1 MPRKKKPAI
10 DYGERRQELIELLD
24 SISKSETTPARYRI
38 EAIKQ
43 LNELLSQAE
52 EIKQAKI
59 EEAERAEL
67 AKQREAEKIKQAKI
81 REAERAKLEK
91 SGIPQSQSVSDHRR
105 EDQFFHHKRLIDLQW
120 ELRDREELTKLLN
133 KRGFTKSLNG
143 LTKEQKEAK
152 QRNLWG
158 MVYPDKP
165 FPDKDSELKTWY
177 ENFLVENSEY

>member
-1 MPRKKKPAI
+1 MPRKKKLPI

-24 SISKSETTPARYRI
+24 SIAKSETTPARYRI

-52 EIKQAKI
+52 EIKQA
-59 EEAERAEL
+59 
-67 AKQREAEKIKQAKI
+67 EK
-81 REAERAKLEK
+81 AKLEK
-91 SGIPQSQSVSDHRR
+91 SAISHNQSVSDRRR
-105 EDQFFHHKRLIDLQW
+105 EEFETRFFHQKRLSDLEW
-120 ELRDREELTKLLN
+120 ELRERTELTRLLK
-133 KRGFTKSLNG
+133 KRGFTKSLDG

-165 FPDKDSELKTWY
+165 FPDKDSELNTWY
-177 ENFLVENSEY
+177 ENFLD